1 MTEDKLAAIK
11 RLFANCEPH
20 QSDALLKGVLEEL
33 TSRQLR
39 TLFEELR
46 KTHTIHELEER
57 LNARAE
63 MILAAIDNAP
73 EMTLRM
79 LRGVIADAA
88 FLEYM
93 IPDLLAFGWT
103 NVKLKK
109 NLPYDYLVKDAVGEL
124 KVQVKLQRSKLQEPE
139 VRRGARYGFNGNV
152 YVTETQK
159 SRNGLDK
166 NDEKTRFYRYDEFD
180 ILAVSMYPSTGE
192 WNVFKYT
199 VGNWL
204 MSGTTGRIAVF
215 QPVAK
220 ENNEFWTNDF
230 NEVAQWFREHKNTR
244 RISIVSKPQVAGVRK
259 SPSLASAKKTKT
271 SDGLR

>member
-1 MTEDKLAAIK
+1 MTEDKLVAIK
-11 RLFANCEPH
+11 RLFANCEPD
-20 QSDALLKGVLEEL
+20 QSDALLKGVLGEL
-33 TSRQLR
+33 TSKQLR

-46 KTHTIHELEER
+46 KTHAIHELEER

-93 IPDLLAFGWT
+93 VPDLLAFGWT
-103 NVKLKK
+103 NIKLKK
-109 NLPYDYLVKDAVGEL
+109 NLPYDYLVTDAVGEL

-139 VRRGARYGFNGNV
+139 VRRGARYGFSGDV
-152 YVTETQK
+152 YLTETQK

-204 MSGTTGRIAVF
+204 MSGTAGRIAVL

-220 ENNEFWTNDF
+220 ENNEFWTDDF
-230 NEVAQWFREHKNTR
+230 NEVARWFREHKSTR
-244 RISIVSKPQVAGVRK
+244 RISIVSGLPKAAKRK
-259 SPSLASAKKTKT
+259 TRRPARATKQKV
-271 SDGLR
+271 SDG